1 MDARVIGEG
10 MDDVEALEIARGALA
25 ECEDGIA
32 NLQHLRS
39 YYSYIVTMLEARVA
53 GGSVRDGEVG
63 RG

>member
-1 MDARVIGEG
+1 